1 MSDPSDSGGPD
12 AAETSDELADGAVR
26 SLAEDSN
33 AGARQRRLGW
43 IAFGLVVAGV
53 VAMVVPGLLRDGV
66 CGLFACAD
74 VTPEV
79 AVGRPTGTDL
89 AVVVPEEV
97 AGDLLSLRLVELN
110 EEGEQNSSG
119 EWIVFRTSDSE
130 PTYIPLGEAPEG
142 FDTRTPLESQPESG
156 VWVLEA
162 SFGCAATLVRFS
174 PVDVDPG
181 FVVSSGATVTAEE
194 FSDDARTDLQCS
206 TAAPTWQR
214 ILFFLGIALVSAG
227 AIMGLVLAFRGPIKD
242 DPEWYGP

>member
-12 AAETSDELADGAVR
+12 AVETSDEFAEDPAL
-26 SLAEDSN
+26 SLAGDSDG
-33 AGARQRRLGW
+33 GARQRRLGW
-43 IAFGLVVAGV
+43 IAFGLVAVGV
-53 VAMVVPGLLRDGV
+53 VAMVVPGLLRDGI
-66 CGLFACAD
+66 CGLFSCAD

-79 AVGRPTGTDL
+79 AVGRPIGTDL

-110 EEGEQNSSG
+110 EEGDQNSSG

-130 PTYIPLGEAPEG
+130 PTYIPLGEVPEG

-156 VWVLEA
+156 VWVMEA
-162 SFGCAATLVRFS
+162 SWGCAATLVRFS

-181 FVVSSGATVTAEE
+181 FVVSSGAAVTV
-194 FSDDARTDLQCS
+194 DDFNDNARTDLHCS
-206 TAAPTWQR
+206 SAAPTWQR
-214 ILFFLGIALVSAG
+214 ILFFGGLALVSAG